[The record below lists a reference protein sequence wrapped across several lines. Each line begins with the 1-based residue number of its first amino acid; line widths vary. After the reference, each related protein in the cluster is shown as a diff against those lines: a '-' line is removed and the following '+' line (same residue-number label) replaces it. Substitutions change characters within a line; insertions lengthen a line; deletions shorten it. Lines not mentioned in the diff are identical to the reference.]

1 MWSNTHQYQM
11 QSIPTPNCEYQKV
24 CIVVGTLQNKTK
36 QNNGVFH
43 TKFGCDLD
51 LFSLHIV

>member
-1 MWSNTHQYQM
+1 M